1 MSKMTEWK
9 CSKCAGF
16 DYLYVPGYKGG
27 GEGVHDGPFLFNSL
41 QPSRYI
47 CGQCG
52 FVEEYFD
59 NPEHLE
65 VAAKPLCTTKK
76 QGQAR
81 NPKAN
86 HRE

>member
-1 MSKMTEWK
+1 MFMSKMTEWK

-65 VAAKPLCTTKK
+65 VVRRRH
-76 QGQAR
+76 GDSVR
-81 NPKAN
+81 G
-86 HRE
+86 E